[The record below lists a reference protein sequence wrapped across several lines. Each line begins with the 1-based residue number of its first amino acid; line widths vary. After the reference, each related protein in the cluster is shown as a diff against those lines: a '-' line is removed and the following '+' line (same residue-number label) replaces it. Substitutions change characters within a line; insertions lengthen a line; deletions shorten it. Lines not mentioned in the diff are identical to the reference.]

1 MQCLHDLDPDPPA
14 TRLDPHEINP
24 HDQIPRPQGLGEKG
38 TPLWESFRH
47 SGWAA
52 QRLRTWAVLTTLYP
66 DGKRVERFENCGK
79 NAWVYQDKDAPQ
91 YFKVSSDTC
100 RDRWCLPC
108 GQARARTIAA
118 NVAERMSKNRFRFVT
133 LTLRQCDTPLPE
145 MLQKLARCFARLR
158 RVKPWS
164 KAQRGGVAFT
174 EVKHNAVMQTWNVH
188 LHVLTEGGYMLKKEL
203 SKAWQKITGDSF
215 IVDLSLVKSVFDVV
229 RYVTKYVSKPLDSTV
244 VTDRNVLYDAI
255 EGLHGHRMV
264 STFGTWR
271 GIDLTARTE
280 TRTWI
285 PYAPLAVV
293 EKRAAD
299 PEHIDWHVW
308 RLICHE
314 ADPADF
320 PRGPPIPIPE
330 PVEVKLPAANP
341 QRTFVDFL
349 KRDPSEAFTT

>member
-1 MQCLHDLDPDPPA
+1 MQSLHDCNPDPPA
-14 TRLDPHEINP
+14 TRLDPHEINQQ
-24 HDQIPRPQGLGEKG
+24 DQIPRPEALGEIG
-38 TPLWESFRH
+38 SPLWEGFRH

-52 QRLRTWAVLTTLYP
+52 QRKRTWAVLATLYP

-133 LTLRQCDTPLPE
+133 LTLRSTDHTLPE
-145 MLQKLARCFARLR
+145 LLRKLARCFARLR
-158 RVKPWS
+158 RVKPW
-164 KAQRGGVAFT
+164 KTAQRGGVAFT

-188 LHVLTEGGYMLKKEL
+188 LHVLTEGGYMLKKDL
-203 SKAWQKITGDSF
+203 SKAWQNITRDSF
-215 IVDLSLVKSVFDVV
+215 IVDLSLVKSVFEVV

-244 VTDRNVLYDAI
+244 VSDRCVLHDAI

-264 STFGTWR
+264 TTFGTWR
-271 GIDLTARTE
+271 GIDLTARTDS
-280 TRTWI
+280 RTWI
-285 PYAPLAVV
+285 PYAPLSQV
-293 EKRAAD
+293 KRNAAD

-308 RLICHE
+308 RLICHD

-320 PRGPPIPIPE
+320 PRGPPVRGFDLVTVCTRSPD
-330 PVEVKLPAANP
+330 A
-341 QRTFVDFL
+341 QRTFAEFVTP
-349 KRDPSEAFTT
+349 DPTEAFTA